1 MKLTKGPVESAQKV
15 CLYGPEGI
23 GKSTFASRF
32 PNPLFIDTEGSTKQ
46 LDVVRTQR
54 PSSWTMLLQQ
64 IDYVKKNPD
73 VCRTLVIDTADW
85 AEQLCV
91 NHICAKSNMDGLE
104 GWNYGKGYTYL
115 AEEFGRLLNRL
126 EDIIDLGINVVFT
139 AHAQIKKFEQPDE
152 MGAYDRWELKLQ
164 RKTAPLVKEWADM
177 VLFANYKTFLVTD
190 EKTKSKKAQGGQRVM
205 YTTHH
210 PAWDAKNRHD
220 LKEELPLDFGAIA
233 HCLPSGQAPAVAITE
248 AKVALAEPKTEPK
261 TELKQELK
269 VEQVAT
275 VEAASEPDRYA
286 GVPKKLADLMRPN
299 GVSVW
304 EIQEVVSQRGYYPK
318 GTPISNYDPDFID
331 GVLVG
336 AWDQVFKMVQDIRD
350 DIPF

>member
-1 MKLTKGPVESAQKV
+1 
-15 CLYGPEGI
+15 
-23 GKSTFASRF
+23 
-32 PNPLFIDTEGSTKQ
+32 
-46 LDVVRTQR
+46 
-54 PSSWTMLLQQ
+54 MLLQQ

-73 VCRTLVIDTADW
+73 ICKTLVIDTADW

-177 VLFANYKTFLVTD
+177 ILFANYKTYVVTD
-190 EKTKSKKAQGGQRVM
+190 EKTKSKKAQGGHRVM

-210 PAWDAKNRHD
+210 PAWDAKNRHN
-220 LKEELPLDFGAIA
+220 LKEELPLDFQEIA
-233 HCLPSGQAPAVAITE
+233 HCLPSGQAKNNEKPSDSNTSKQESTENVKNEPKAEVE
-248 AKVALAEPKTEPK
+248 AKSPSSEPKSES
-261 TELKQELK
+261 ELDQADPLEGISKQ
-269 VEQVAT
+269 
-275 VEAASEPDRYA
+275 
-286 GVPKKLADLMRPN
+286 LADLMRAN
-299 GVSVW
+299 GVTLW
-304 EIQEVVSQRGYYPK
+304 EIQNVVSHRGYYPK
-318 GTPISNYDPDFID
+318 GTPFENYDPDFVA

-336 AWDQVFKMVQDIRD
+336 AWDQMYPIILELRD
-350 DIPF
+350 DVPF